1 MGKMRYT
8 LYNGGNMVEI
18 KGWRNGLLVQFSSE
32 GIWEV
37 LLSALE
43 TRLGEAK
50 AKTFWKNAQTTLDLG
65 NRMVSHDAL
74 SRLVDHLKE
83 AYGIIPIAVVTT
95 QAETKAAGEKLF
107 LTVYDTLPT
116 IQRAT
121 EEKNNPTA
129 TTASP
134 ANNIVNA
141 PAIPTELV
149 NNAHYLSGTIRS
161 GQRLMHA
168 GHLVIC
174 GDVNPGGEVLA
185 SGDILVMGKLRGM
198 AHAGCYGDANAR
210 IIAGLLSPSQLRI
223 ADKIVRAPE
232 EQGNKVATPT
242 RAEVAQI
249 KNGEIEVSP
258 L

>member
-1 MGKMRYT
+1 
-8 LYNGGNMVEI
+8 MVEI
-18 KGWRNGLLVQFSSE
+18 KGWRNGLLLQFSSE

-65 NRMVSHDAL
+65 NRVVSQDAL

-107 LTVYDTLPT
+107 LTVYDALPT
-116 IQRAT
+116 IQRPV
-121 EEKNNPTA
+121 EEKNA
-129 TTASP
+129 QAITTASP
-134 ANNIVNA
+134 AT
-141 PAIPTELV
+141 PTELA
-149 NNAHYLSGTIRS
+149 NNAHYISGTIRS

-168 GHLVIC
+168 GNLVIC
-174 GDVNPGGEVLA
+174 GDVNAGAEILA
-185 SGDILVMGKLRGM
+185 AGDIIVMGNLRGM
-198 AHAGCYGDANAR
+198 AHAGCYGDASAR
-210 IIAGLLSPSQLRI
+210 IVAGVLNPSQLRI

-232 EQGNKVATPT
+232 EQGSKLVAP
-242 RAEVAQI
+242 RRPEVAQI

>member
-1 MGKMRYT
+1 
-8 LYNGGNMVEI
+8 MVEI
-18 KGWRNGLLVQFSSE
+18 KGWRNGLLLQFSSE

-65 NRMVSHDAL
+65 NRVVSLDAL
-74 SRLVDHLKE
+74 SRLIDHLK
-83 AYGIIPIAVVTT
+83 ADYGIIPIAVVTT

-116 IQRAT
+116 IQRPA
-121 EEKNNPTA
+121 EEKNAPQANTS
-129 TTASP
+129 ASP
-134 ANNIVNA
+134 AA
-141 PAIPTELV
+141 PMELA
-149 NNAHYLSGTIRS
+149 NNAHYISGTIRS

-168 GHLVIC
+168 GNLVIC
-174 GDVNPGGEVLA
+174 GDVNAGAEILA
-185 SGDILVMGKLRGM
+185 AGDIIVMGNLRGM
-198 AHAGCYGDANAR
+198 AHAGCYGDMTAK
-210 IIAGLLSPSQLRI
+210 IVAGVLNPSQLRI

-232 EQGNKVATPT
+232 EQGSKLAQP
-242 RAEVAQI
+242 RRPEVAQI

>member
-1 MGKMRYT
+1 
-8 LYNGGNMVEI
+8 MVEI
-18 KGWRNGLLVQFSSE
+18 KGWRNGLLLQLSSE

-65 NRMVSHDAL
+65 NRVVSQENL

-83 AYGIIPIAVVTT
+83 VYGIIPIAVVTT

-116 IQRAT
+116 IQRPV
-121 EEKNNPTA
+121 EEKNTTTTMSGAVTTSTAAAATA
-129 TTASP
+129 T
-134 ANNIVNA
+134 
-141 PAIPTELV
+141 ELI
-149 NNAHYLSGTIRS
+149 NNAHYISGTIRS
-161 GQRLMHA
+161 GQRLMHT
-168 GHLVIC
+168 GNLVVC
-174 GDVNPGGEVLA
+174 GDVNAGAEILA
-185 SGDILVMGKLRGM
+185 GGDIVVMGNLRGM
-198 AHAGCYGDANAR
+198 AHAGCYGDMNAR
-210 IIAGLLSPSQLRI
+210 IVAGVLNPSQLRI

-232 EQGNKVATPT
+232 EQGSKLVAP
-242 RAEVAQI
+242 RRPEVAQI

>member
-1 MGKMRYT
+1 MVDSGS
-8 LYNGGNMVEI
+8 NMVEI
-18 KGWRNGLLVQFSSE
+18 KGWRNGLLLQFSSE

-65 NRMVSHDAL
+65 NRVVSQDAL

-95 QAETKAAGEKLF
+95 QIETKTAGEKLF
-107 LTVYDTLPT
+107 LTVYDALPT
-116 IQRAT
+116 IQRPV
-121 EEKNNPTA
+121 EEKNA
-129 TTASP
+129 QAITTASP
-134 ANNIVNA
+134 AT
-141 PAIPTELV
+141 PTELA
-149 NNAHYLSGTIRS
+149 NNAHYISGTIRS

-168 GHLVIC
+168 GNLVIC
-174 GDVNPGGEVLA
+174 GDVNAGAEILA
-185 SGDILVMGKLRGM
+185 AGDIIVMGNLRGM
-198 AHAGCYGDANAR
+198 AHAGCYGDASAR
-210 IIAGLLSPSQLRI
+210 IVAGVLNPSQLRI

-232 EQGNKVATPT
+232 EQGSKLVAP
-242 RAEVAQI
+242 RRPEVAQI